1 MTTMIATVQEVRP
14 DNLLVRDRRTSQEVL
29 VHTSF
34 THRFRPSDIVRILY
48 SGAMTMSI
56 PPQITAI
63 RIFRIGG
70 CRCSRNGRA

>member
-1 MTTMIATVQEVRP
+1 MTTMIATVLEVQQGT
-14 DNLLVRDRRTSQEVL
+14 LLVRDRRTSQKVL
-29 VHTSF
+29 VHTALAR
-34 THRFRPSDIVRILY
+34 RFRSGDIVHILY

-70 CRCSRNGRA
+70 CPC